1 VFLFCNKTTI
11 LLKLIVFK
19 SNKVEISIGHV
30 KGKILPEFRNIY
42 CASGVIHLVDTVLG
56 IPTKSAYQQLS
67 QIPELRFVIL
77 KLANI
82 FLI

>member
-1 VFLFCNKTTI
+1 M
-11 LLKLIVFK
+11 
-19 SNKVEISIGHV
+19 